1 MANPNYGGIV
11 ATTIENR
18 RRTLRD
24 NLSKNN
30 ALLDRLRRRGNVD
43 PISGGSVI
51 LEEILYDDGL
61 STGGAYSGYDV
72 IDITPRRVVTAAQF
86 PIKQYAEA
94 VSMSGTELLQNSG
107 RERVIDLLTARI
119 SAAEMRLVN
128 QIGADIFGDG
138 TGYSGKAISGLGSIV
153 STTPTSG
160 VVGGID
166 RATNTWWQNKE
177 FNATVDGGE
186 ALDATN
192 IQQYM
197 NQMAISLIRGR
208 SRPDLI
214 VAGNDAYEY
223 YLNSLQA
230 IQRITD
236 DNSAAG
242 SGFPS
247 LKYYGGGVSA
257 DVILGGGIG
266 GPENPKYMY
275 FLNTEFLYFRP
286 HRERDFVTIGEG
298 NRESVN
304 QDAIVRLIG
313 WAGNLTTSGP
323 QFMGVL
329 WDND

>member
-1 MANPNYGGIV
+1 MANPNYGDIV

-18 RRTLRD
+18 RKTLRD

-30 ALLDRLRRRGNVD
+30 ALLDYLRRRGNME
-43 PISGGSVI
+43 PISGGSII

-94 VSMSGTELLQNSG
+94 VSMSGTEMLQNAG
-107 RERVIDLLTARI
+107 RERMIDLLQARI
-119 SAAEMRLVN
+119 RAAEIRLVN

-138 TGYSGKAISGLGSIV
+138 TGFGGKAISGLGSFV

-166 RATNTWWQNKE
+166 RATNTWWRNQE
-177 FNATVDGGE
+177 FNATTDGG
-186 ALDATN
+186 APLDATN
-192 IQQYM
+192 IQDYM
-197 NQMAISLIRGR
+197 NEMAIKLIRGR
-208 SRPDLI
+208 NRPDLI
-214 VAGNDAYEY
+214 VAGNDAYAY
-223 YLNSLQA
+223 YLKSMQA
-230 IQRITD
+230 IQRVTTED
-236 DNSAAG
+236 QSAGA
-242 SGFPS
+242 GFPS
-247 LKYYGGGVSA
+247 LKYYGGGIAA
-257 DVILGGGIG
+257 DVILGGGLG
-266 GPENPKYMY
+266 GPEDSKYMY
-275 FLNTEFLYFRP
+275 FLNTEFLHFRP
-286 HRERDFVTIGEG
+286 HRDRDFVAIGG

-329 WDND
+329 WDN

>member
-1 MANPNYGGIV
+1 MPNPNYGDIV
-11 ATTIENR
+11 TTTIENR

-30 ALLDRLRRRGNVD
+30 ALLDKLRQRGNVD
-43 PISGGSVI
+43 PISGGSII

-72 IDITPRRVVTAAQF
+72 IDITPRKVATAAQF

-94 VSMSGTELLQNSG
+94 VTMSGTEMLQNAG
-107 RERVIDLLTARI
+107 REQMIDLLQARI
-119 SAAEMRLVN
+119 RAAEIRLVN

-138 TGYSGKAISGLGSIV
+138 TGFNGKAITGLGALV
-153 STTPTSG
+153 STSPTAG

-166 RATNTWWQNKE
+166 RATNAWWQNKE
-177 FNATVDGGE
+177 FNATTDGG
-186 ALDATN
+186 APLDSTN

-208 SRPDLI
+208 SRPDMI

-236 DNSAAG
+236 ESSSAGA
-242 SGFPS
+242 GFPS
-247 LKYYGGGVSA
+247 LKYYGGGVAA

-275 FLNTEFLYFRP
+275 FLNTEFLHFRP
-286 HRERDFVTIGEG
+286 HRERDFTPIGG
-298 NRESVN
+298 KRESVN
-304 QDAIVRLIG
+304 QDAMVRLIG

-329 WDND
+329 WDNA

>member
-1 MANPNYGGIV
+1 MANPNYGDIV

-30 ALLDRLRRRGNVD
+30 ALLDVLRRRGNVD
-43 PISGGSVI
+43 PISGGSII

-94 VSMSGTELLQNSG
+94 VSMSGTEMLQNAG
-107 RERVIDLLTARI
+107 RERMIDLLQARI
-119 SAAEMRLVN
+119 RAAEIRLVN

-138 TGYSGKAISGLGSIV
+138 TGFGGKAITGLGALV

-166 RATNTWWQNKE
+166 RATNTWWRNLE
-177 FNATVDGGE
+177 FNATTDGG
-186 ALDATN
+186 AAMDSTN

-197 NQMAISLIRGR
+197 NQMAIQLIRGR

-214 VAGNDAYEY
+214 VAGNEAYEY

-236 DNSAAG
+236 ENSDAG
-242 SGFPS
+242 AGFPS
-247 LKYYGGGVSA
+247 LKYYGGGIAA
-257 DVILGGGIG
+257 DVILGGGLG
-266 GPENPKYMY
+266 GPENSKYMY

-286 HRERDFVTIGEG
+286 HRDRDFVPIGG

-329 WDND
+329 WDNE

>member
-1 MANPNYGGIV
+1 MANPNYGDIV

-30 ALLDRLRRRGNVD
+30 ALLDYLRRRGNME
-43 PISGGSVI
+43 PISGGSII

-94 VSMSGTELLQNSG
+94 VSMSGTEMLQNAG
-107 RERVIDLLTARI
+107 RERMIDLLQARI
-119 SAAEMRLVN
+119 RAAEIRLVN

-138 TGYSGKAISGLGSIV
+138 TGYGGKAISGLGSFV

-166 RATNTWWQNKE
+166 RATNTWWRNQE
-177 FNATVDGGE
+177 FNATTDGGA

-192 IQQYM
+192 IQDYM
-197 NQMAISLIRGR
+197 NEMAIKLIRGR
-208 SRPDLI
+208 NRPDLI
-214 VAGNDAYEY
+214 VAGNDAYAY
-223 YLNSLQA
+223 YLKSLQA
-230 IQRITD
+230 IQRVTTED
-236 DNSAAG
+236 QSAGA
-242 SGFPS
+242 GFPS
-247 LKYYGGGVSA
+247 LKYYGGGIAA
-257 DVILGGGIG
+257 DVILGGGLG
-266 GPENPKYMY
+266 GPEDSKYMY
-275 FLNTEFLYFRP
+275 FLNTEFLHFRP
-286 HRERDFVTIGEG
+286 HRDRDFVAIGG

-329 WDND
+329 WDN